1 MANWTDEETFKVI
14 ELWSENTLQAMLEG
28 SRSNRH
34 VFAKISKGMEEG
46 GFSKTADQCASKIK
60 KLKFEYQ
67 KIKDANNRSGHGRKD
82 WRFYDV
88 MDEVLGHKPATQP
101 PVVVESATVAEQ
113 VEVSENDYSNAAEE
127 SNESNS
133 PGNSNL
139 SRSGTPVNL
148 DMSSRKGKKRKRTQ
162 DSIEQIGDLVGKII
176 KMQEDSEKNHLKLEL
191 KLLEMEE
198 RRHKESKEIM
208 MRMMSLMCPQ
218 PIATS
223 SQPNYGYH
231 HPMYSSFTTED
242 GQ

>member
-1 MANWTDEETFKVI
+1 M
-14 ELWSENTLQAMLEG
+14 
-28 SRSNRH
+28 
-34 VFAKISKGMEEG
+34 
-46 GFSKTADQCASKIK
+46 
-60 KLKFEYQ
+60 
-67 KIKDANNRSGHGRKD
+67 
-82 WRFYDV
+82 
-88 MDEVLGHKPATQP
+88 
-101 PVVVESATVAEQ
+101 
-113 VEVSENDYSNAAEE
+113 EVSENDYSNAAEE

-148 DMSSRKGKKRKRTQ
+148 DMSSCKGKKRKRTQ

-176 KMQEDSEKNHLKLEL
+176 KMQKDSEKNHLKLEL

-198 RRHKESKEIM
+198 RRHKEIM
-208 MRMMSLMCPQ
+208 MRMMSLMFPQ

-242 GQ
+242 G

>member
-1 MANWTDEETFKVI
+1 
-14 ELWSENTLQAMLEG
+14 
-28 SRSNRH
+28 
-34 VFAKISKGMEEG
+34 
-46 GFSKTADQCASKIK
+46 
-60 KLKFEYQ
+60 
-67 KIKDANNRSGHGRKD
+67 
-82 WRFYDV
+82 
-88 MDEVLGHKPATQP
+88 
-101 PVVVESATVAEQ
+101 
-113 VEVSENDYSNAAEE
+113 
-127 SNESNS
+127 
-133 PGNSNL
+133 
-139 SRSGTPVNL
+139 
-148 DMSSRKGKKRKRTQ
+148 MSSRKGKKRKRTQ

-176 KMQEDSEKNHLKLEL
+176 KMQEDSEKNHLKLGF